1 MSEEWECGII
11 GYIDEIQGRLD
22 VLETA
27 LSNYIEAMRSYISP
41 ESEGLMMRVD
51 RNDIWYNIQ
60 QIAQQYEQFLT
71 IQGDAGSS
79 YPDYRHFAIGLSAE
93 EELLM
98 REQEERERER
108 RERNYQ
114 KLVSFR
120 QGSVNN
126 ALNYFLENMGDIN
139 AIYKNAIIPFENTDD
154 DYASLAEFYYDMWA
168 TTEDNWTDFLRSSG
182 DICRGLWDAVVDL
195 LDGIASLGAF
205 AIYESLPA
213 SCYANGDIALLPDCI
228 TERALGTYAAIE
240 MLIKEPGIVV
250 DCMGQNMMDT
260 YEEESLAY
268 AIGYITLDVAIEILT
283 TKGAGSVKG
292 ALRTTDATSD
302 VMNTVTTTER
312 VADDILDVAEGAKNT
327 GRAAENVTDVAEE
340 GSKIQEILRN
350 KRVSDAYP
358 ELDEL
363 EKFYDDIYEQQRN
376 ICQEYEDY
384 LDELRKLQSE
394 PDIVPE
400 GSADVVEEV
409 AESVLEG
416 GSDTVAY
423 HSVGGENSAK
433 KIQSVLDGIDIS
445 YTSPESRFGQG
456 FYVAADGNT
465 TVAELAY
472 HGTDAKYSIRYDMNL
487 EGQKV
492 LDLTDPKIASE
503 WGFLKGESSLLECQN
518 IAEIALDEGYNVIK
532 VHSYRDAGINYVIY
546 DNFDEILQPQMVTP
560 IGD

>member
-1 MSEEWECGII
+1 
-11 GYIDEIQGRLD
+11 
-22 VLETA
+22 
-27 LSNYIEAMRSYISP
+27 
-41 ESEGLMMRVD
+41 MMRVD

-98 REQEERERER
+98 REQEEREKER

-168 TTEDNWTDFLRSSG
+168 TTGDNWTDFLRSSG
-182 DICRGLWDAVVDL
+182 DICRGLGDATVDM

-205 AIYESLPA
+205 AIYESVPA
-213 SCYANGDIALLPDCI
+213 GCSANGDLAFLPDCI
-228 TERALGTYAAIE
+228 TERALGTGAAIE

-260 YEEESLAY
+260 YEEEGLAY
-268 AIGYITLDVAIEILT
+268 ATGYVTLDVVVEILT
-283 TKGAGSVKG
+283 TKGMRSVKG

-302 VMNTVTTTER
+302 VMNTVATTER
-312 VADDILDVAEGAKNT
+312 VADDILDVAE
-327 GRAAENVTDVAEE
+327 EN
-340 GSKIQEILRN
+340 SKIQEILRN

-400 GSADVVEEV
+400 GNADVVEEV
-409 AESVLEG
+409 AESALEG
-416 GSDTVAY
+416 GTSALPNAEDLKMSQTVQN
-423 HSVGGENSAK
+423 H
-433 KIQSVLDGIDIS
+433 
-445 YTSPESRFGQG
+445 
-456 FYVAADGNT
+456 
-465 TVAELAY
+465 
-472 HGTDAKYSIRYDMNL
+472 MN
-487 EGQKV
+487 
-492 LDLTDPKIASE
+492 D
-503 WGFLKGESSLLECQN
+503 
-518 IAEIALDEGYNVIK
+518 VIK
-532 VHSYRDAGINYVIY
+532 KGSNAGQLSRPYIDSDGTTLLLKEIMESADPVP
-546 DNFDEILQPQMVTP
+546 DTILQSGLRWDVSGTFRGSTGTWELVVDTSTNTVVHFNFVAQ
-560 IGD
+560 

>member
-1 MSEEWECGII
+1 MKREIKLNMQHLSETVSSIQEYGDKLENLKSASTTFLNVLKNQDSVSYATLSEEWECGII

-22 VLETA
+22 LLESS
-27 LSNYIEAMRSYISP
+27 LS
-41 ESEGLMMRVD
+41 
-51 RNDIWYNIQ
+51 
-60 QIAQQYEQFLT
+60 

-126 ALNYFLENMGDIN
+126 ALNYFLENIGDIN

-168 TTEDNWTDFLRSSG
+168 TTGDNWTDFLRSSG
-182 DICRGLWDAVVDL
+182 DICRGLGDATVDM

-213 SCYANGDIALLPDCI
+213 RCYANGDIALLPDCI
-228 TERALGTYAAIE
+228 TERALETGAAIE
-240 MLIKEPGIVV
+240 MLIKEPGIVI

-260 YEEESLAY
+260 YEEEGLAY
-268 AIGYITLDVAIEILT
+268 ATGYVTLDVAVEILT
-283 TKGAGSVKG
+283 TKGVRSVKG

-302 VMNTVTTTER
+302 VMNTVATTER
-312 VADDILDVAEGAKNT
+312 VADDILDVADGAKNA
-327 GRAAENVTDVAEE
+327 GRVAENVTDVAEE
-340 GSKIQEILRN
+340 SSKIQEILRN

-400 GSADVVEEV
+400 GNADVVEEV
-409 AESVLEG
+409 AESALEG
-416 GSDTVAY
+416 GTYALPNAEDLKMSQTVQN
-423 HSVGGENSAK
+423 H
-433 KIQSVLDGIDIS
+433 
-445 YTSPESRFGQG
+445 
-456 FYVAADGNT
+456 
-465 TVAELAY
+465 
-472 HGTDAKYSIRYDMNL
+472 MN
-487 EGQKV
+487 
-492 LDLTDPKIASE
+492 D
-503 WGFLKGESSLLECQN
+503 
-518 IAEIALDEGYNVIK
+518 VIK
-532 VHSYRDAGINYVIY
+532 KGSNAGQLSRPYIDSDGTTLLLKEIMESADPVP
-546 DNFDEILQPQMVTP
+546 DTILQSGLRWDVSGTFRGSTGTWELVVDTSTNTVVHFNFVAQ
-560 IGD
+560 